1 MVEYHTTPCS
11 KHKSAAFCKDSFD
24 VYVWESNKSVSTDEI
39 PHPINNNDSYRK
51 FATVSGPSGVRT
63 TLTLRLL
70 VTSTYIVLGVR
81 DQGGCRTLYS
91 VNVSY
96 NVCPGDILVDS
107 LVSVTQ
113 ALAPSNDS
121 EPIAVEGSCAVD
133 SVHVRGSLIII
144 CDSSG
149 EWNTSRLE
157 GRCVCEEDM
166 ENKGGTCKGTVVFH
180 WKKEFPLPNLF

>member
-1 MVEYHTTPCS
+1 MVEYYTTPCS
-11 KHKSAAFCKDSFD
+11 KHTSAAFCKDSFD

-39 PHPINNNDSYRK
+39 PHPINSNDSYRK

-91 VNVSY
+91 VKVSH
-96 NVCPGDILVDS
+96 NVCSEDTLVDS

-113 ALAPSNDS
+113 TLAPSSDS
-121 EPIAVEGSCAVD
+121 EPVAVEGKCAVD
-133 SVHVRGSLIII
+133 SVHVQGSLIVI
-144 CDSSG
+144 CESNG
-149 EWNTSRLE
+149 AWNTSRLE
-157 GRCVCEEDM
+157 GRCVCKEDM
-166 ENKGGTCKGTVVFH
+166 ENKEGTCKGTVNGKRKILLV
-180 WKKEFPLPNLF
+180 NLF